1 MYTAFQIGLL
11 QDSGSSHHREEFE
24 RPLASS
30 YRLSKSPSEEVVEK
44 NDDNDDKPVE
54 ASTMRRMTVIT
65 PNKKIAPA
73 KTERVGRLLING
85 AIRMAPT
92 HWAA

>member
-1 MYTAFQIGLL
+1 MNCFLYSDEIL
-11 QDSGSSHHREEFE
+11 QDSGSSRRRGEFW

-30 YRLSKSPSEEVVEK
+30 YRLSRLPSQKMMEK
-44 NDDNDDKPVE
+44 NGEDNKPVE

-73 KTERVGRLLING
+73 KTERVGHLLING

-92 HWAA
+92 H

>member
-1 MYTAFQIGLL
+1 MAPAGFILPPVRVT
-11 QDSGSSHHREEFE
+11 
-24 RPLASS
+24 
-30 YRLSKSPSEEVVEK
+30 LSENEGKK
-44 NDDNDDKPVE
+44 NDEGNRPVE

-73 KTERVGRLLING
+73 KTERVGHLLING

-92 HWAA
+92 H